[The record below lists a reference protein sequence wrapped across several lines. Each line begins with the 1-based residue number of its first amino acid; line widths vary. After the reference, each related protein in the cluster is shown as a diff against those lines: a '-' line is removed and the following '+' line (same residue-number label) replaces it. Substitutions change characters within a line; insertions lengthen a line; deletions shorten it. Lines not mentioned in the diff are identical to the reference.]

1 MEEKKVETS
10 AELQTRFREYLH
22 DVAWKLRREQNIH
35 TWHII
40 DIPVDIF
47 PDGVIIDSDAIMC
60 DDKKVAMALKNV
72 GGKVVVRVGGFNFI
86 IRHPHNPA

>member
-10 AELQTRFREYLH
+10 AELQSRFREYLH

-47 PDGVIIDSDAIMC
+47 PDGVIIDSDAIVYEGE
-60 DDKKVAMALKNV
+60 KASVVLKNV
-72 GGKVVVRVGGFNFI
+72 GGKVVVRAGGFNFI
-86 IRHPHNPA
+86 IRHPHHLA

>member
-10 AELQTRFREYLH
+10 AELQSRFREYLH
-22 DVAWKLRREQNIH
+22 DVAWKLRKEQNIH

-47 PDGVIIDSDAIMC
+47 PDGIIINQDIIMYES
-60 DDKKVAMALKNV
+60 KEASAVLKNV
-72 GGKVVVRVGGFNFI
+72 GGKVVARVGGFNFI
-86 IRHPHNPA
+86 IRHPHHPA